1 MCNFWLASSGLCTGG
16 DGARRLLHLW
26 APSRPLNAT
35 SGRRRSPPPP
45 ARVATAVDSMIIVTS
60 WSPPAPPPSAEERRL
75 CRDRGRAAALK
86 RKNGGG
92 GDGGGTE
99 ERSVGFRLVATA
111 EQPFSAPRCDM
122 TSQKRA
128 LRAARRDLRRAPPR
142 PPECDLRRAVRGMF
156 HETTLK

>member
-1 MCNFWLASSGLCTGG
+1 MGAEKKPYPERGAPVTQGGAAASQGQPEAVAVLLLLPSIPQLL
-16 DGARRLLHLW
+16 RRRT
-26 APSRPLNAT
+26 AAT
-35 SGRRRSPPPP
+35 SKIGP
-45 ARVATAVDSMIIVTS
+45 TG
-60 WSPPAPPPSAEERRL
+60 RL

-86 RKNGGG
+86 RKSGGG

-111 EQPFSAPRCDM
+111 EQPFS
-122 TSQKRA
+122 
-128 LRAARRDLRRAPPR
+128 AARRDLRRAPPR